1 MDGFGTQSLC
11 HRTISDSISIRKAS
25 YSAGSVIALHRM
37 YSASPEER
45 DRDGE
50 RECECACVCVCL
62 SLHKHAHTI
71 WLIAWG
77 WKTKVN
83 KLSSGI
89 RSR

>member
-11 HRTISDSISIRKAS
+11 HSTISHSISIRKAS

-50 RECECACVCVCL
+50 RECECACVCVSIFTQTCTHNL
-62 SLHKHAHTI
+62 ADSLGLEDEGKI
-71 WLIAWG
+71 NFPLE
-77 WKTKVN
+77 
-83 KLSSGI
+83 
-89 RSR
+89 